1 MKISWLVLPVTLLF
15 LITFQNSNA
24 QQVVLDSLIDIAL
37 KNNPEIK
44 ASESMSKS
52 FAYKSHASGSLPDPS
67 INVGLLNLPVNS
79 FAFDETPMSGINIG
93 ISQKIPWLGK
103 LSNERKLAD
112 INTQISETQTNILK
126 NQIIKNVTDAYAEY
140 SFFALSIPIIED
152 FLDLLEATRN
162 TSEIKYANG
171 DAPAQDMLRISSLYS
186 RVKVKLLNIK
196 QNKYKS
202 LVKLRQ
208 LANDFLLPENLTP
221 TLAEPY
227 EDTESLI
234 TIDKS
239 PYLYKSSLGVEFSK
253 YNKKI
258 SHNNY
263 YPDFVLGVDYRL
275 REHVTGDPVKGADFL
290 SFKVG
295 FTLPLWFNKKQDNK
309 LRAAN
314 QMIISSKEQENSVR
328 NLLLARSTELESQL
342 DTEMK
347 SIREYD
353 NSIIPEAN
361 AAAESAEIAYEVG
374 QVDFNALLAAQKEL
388 FEIKIERLNL
398 LKQYHQSKAALTEV
412 AGTSYERE

>member
-1 MKISWLVLPVTLLF
+1 MKISWLVLPVLLLF
-15 LITFQNSNA
+15 MITFQDSYA
-24 QQVVLDSLIDIAL
+24 QQAVLDSLIDIAL

-52 FAYKSHASGSLPDPS
+52 LEFKSHASGSLPDPN
-67 INVGLLNLPVNS
+67 INIGLMNLPVNS
-79 FAFDETPMSGINIG
+79 FSFNETPMSGVNIG

-112 INTQISETQTNILK
+112 INSQISETQVNILK

-140 SFFALSIPIIED
+140 SFFALSVPIIED

-186 RVKVKLLNIK
+186 RIKVKLLTVK
-196 QNKYKS
+196 QNQYKS

-208 LANDFLLPENLTP
+208 LTNDFLLPENLTP
-221 TLAEPY
+221 LLPEPQENTLTQTP
-227 EDTESLI
+227 
-234 TIDKS
+234 IDKN
-239 PYLYKSSLGVEFSK
+239 PYLYKSALGIEFSK
-253 YNKKI
+253 YNKHL
-258 SHNNY
+258 SHKDY
-263 YPDFVLGVDYRL
+263 YPDFIFGIDYVLRKYVP
-275 REHVTGDPVKGADFL
+275 GDPVKGSDFL
-290 SFKVG
+290 SFKIG

-309 LRAAN
+309 LKAAN
-314 QMIISSKEQENSVR
+314 QMILTSTEQENSVR
-328 NLLLARSTELESQL
+328 NFLLARSTELDSQL
-342 DTEMK
+342 DTELK

-353 NSIIPEAN
+353 SSIIPEAN

-388 FEIKIERLNL
+388 FEIRLERLNL
-398 LKQYHQSKAALTEV
+398 IKQFHQSKAALTEI